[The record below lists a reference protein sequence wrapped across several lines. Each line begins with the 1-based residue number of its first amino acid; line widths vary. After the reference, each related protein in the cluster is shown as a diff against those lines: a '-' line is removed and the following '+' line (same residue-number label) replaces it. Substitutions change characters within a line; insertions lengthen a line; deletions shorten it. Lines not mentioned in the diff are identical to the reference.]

1 MMDSGVKKALD
12 RLFAERQRH
21 YWSLD
26 YETTTSKL
34 LELVGEL
41 EKAVEKSNENKKE
54 AKRHDKG
61 CIFHDDYLACNCGIN
76 F

>member
-26 YETTTSKL
+26 YETTTNKL
-34 LELVGEL
+34 LELAGEL
-41 EKAVEKSNENKKE
+41 EKALEKSSESKKQT
-54 AKRHDKG
+54 A
-61 CIFHDDYLACNCGIN
+61 
-76 F
+76 

>member
-1 MMDSGVKKALD
+1 MDSGVKKALD

-26 YETTTSKL
+26 YETTTNKL

-41 EKAVEKSNENKKE
+41 EKAVEKSSESKKTNRLTSDTRRT
-54 AKRHDKG
+54 K
-61 CIFHDDYLACNCGIN
+61 I
-76 F
+76 

>member
-41 EKAVEKSNENKKE
+41 EKAVEKSSESKKQT
-54 AKRHDKG
+54 A
-61 CIFHDDYLACNCGIN
+61 
-76 F
+76 